1 MKLYCKKYGI
11 LLALEE
17 LESHKC
23 LEKFEHLGK
32 KGICPCLL
40 DAETGNP
47 YWQEIYKPRKE
58 TTKEESVEDILEKTA
73 KILANIKRAGLT
85 IEKEGMFKT

>member
-11 LLALEE
+11 LLAQDE

-32 KGICPCLL
+32 KGICPCLIN
-40 DAETGNP
+40 AKTSEP
-47 YWQEIYKPRKE
+47 FWKE
-58 TTKEESVEDILEKTA
+58 VFEGHKEESTEGILDRTA
-73 KILANIKRAGLT
+73 LAILRIKKAGL
-85 IEKEGMFKT
+85 ELQKEGMFNG